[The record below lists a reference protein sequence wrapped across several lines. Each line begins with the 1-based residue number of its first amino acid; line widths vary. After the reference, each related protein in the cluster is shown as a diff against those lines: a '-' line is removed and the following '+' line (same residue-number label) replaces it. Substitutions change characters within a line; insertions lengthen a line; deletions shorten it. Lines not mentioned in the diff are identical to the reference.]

1 MAKRYGLVIDLE
13 RCTGCQTCTVACK
26 METSLEVGSGIRVE
40 TVGGPGRDTPE
51 GTYPDLCMHY
61 FPILCMH
68 CDEPPCVASCPTEAI
83 YKRQDGIMLLDEE
96 KCNGCQV
103 CLEACPYDVLV
114 YCPAKDKVWKCTLC
128 AHRLDQGLQPFCVL
142 CCEMEAMV
150 CGDLGDPS
158 SQISKLKDQ
167 NKAFTFKPE
176 LETKPAIYY
185 SPLKVRER

>member
-26 METSLEVGSGIRVE
+26 MENGLEVGSGIRVE
-40 TVGGPGRDTPE
+40 TVGGPSRDTPE
-51 GTYPDLCMHY
+51 GIYPNLHMYY

-83 YKRQDGIMLLDEE
+83 FKRQDGIMLLDEE

-103 CLEACPYDVLV
+103 CLEACPYDMLV
-114 YCPAKDKVWKCTLC
+114 YYPAKDKVWKCTLC

-142 CCEMEAMV
+142 CCEMEAMFY
-150 CGDLGDPS
+150 GDLGDPS
-158 SQISKLKDQ
+158 SQISKLIDH

-176 LETKPAIYY
+176 RGTKPAIYY
-185 SPLKVRER
+185 SPPKVQER